1 MTPDALVWQS
11 SAHHL
16 IGHHADTLMWQ
27 SSISIPTRAA
37 TDNVQKFSFAESQES
52 LAQSINMCE
61 FTLEVRPAGREICP
75 CPAYLM
81 EVSGAISTVSSQA
94 HTSIVSSH
102 AYTGIVS
109 SHAQTSIVSSHAHN
123 SIVSSHEHTGIVSS
137 HAHTSIVSSHAH
149 TSP

>member
-1 MTPDALVWQS
+1 
-11 SAHHL
+11 
-16 IGHHADTLMWQ
+16 MWQ

-61 FTLEVRPAGREICP
+61 FTLEVRPAGREICS

-94 HTSIVSSH
+94 YTSIVSSQAHTSIVSSH
-102 AYTGIVS
+102 AYTGL
-109 SHAQTSIVSSHAHN
+109 SHGSQRRHQHR
-123 SIVSSHEHTGIVSS
+123 E
-137 HAHTSIVSSHAH
+137 
-149 TSP
+149 

>member
-1 MTPDALVWQS
+1 
-11 SAHHL
+11 
-16 IGHHADTLMWQ
+16 MWQ

-75 CPAYLM
+75 CPTYLM
-81 EVSGAISTVSSQA
+81 EVSDAISTVSSHTHNCIVSSQAHTSIVSSQA

-123 SIVSSHEHTGIVSS
+123 SIVSSHEHT
-137 HAHTSIVSSHAH
+137 
-149 TSP
+149 SP